1 LSVTEWR
8 AVNTSPLIY
17 LSRSGLLDLL
27 KADAQRVVV
36 PQAVADEIFAW
47 PSADA
52 AQVALKTVH
61 WLELA
66 PPEPISR
73 MVLAWDLGAGESA
86 VLAYG
91 QARAGVTL
99 VLDDLAARRCA
110 AAIGA
115 PVRGTLGLVLR
126 AKRKGSLT
134 SARAALDA
142 LRDAGM
148 YLSESIREAA
158 LREVGE

>member
-1 LSVTEWR
+1 MAELR

-27 KADAQRVVV
+27 KSESQRVVV
-36 PQAVADEIFAW
+36 PQAVADEVFAW
-47 PSADA
+47 PTADA
-52 AQVALKTVH
+52 AQQALKSLN
-61 WLELA
+61 WLEVV
-66 PPEPISR
+66 PPEPITAT
-73 MVLAWDLGAGESA
+73 VLAWDLGMGESA

-91 QARAGVTL
+91 QAHAGVTL

-110 AAIGA
+110 AAMGV

-126 AKRKGSLT
+126 AKKAGALP
-134 SARAALDA
+134 SARMALDA
-142 LRDAGM
+142 LQHAGM
-148 YLSESIREAA
+148 YLSEAVRKVV

>member
-1 LSVTEWR
+1 VTEWR

-66 PPEPISR
+66 PPSR
-73 MVLAWDLGAGESA
+73 FQEWYWLGTWGLGSRRFWHT
-86 VLAYG
+86 G
-91 QARAGVTL
+91 KPAR
-99 VLDDLAARRCA
+99 
-110 AAIGA
+110 
-115 PVRGTLGLVLR
+115 
-126 AKRKGSLT
+126 
-134 SARAALDA
+134 
-142 LRDAGM
+142 
-148 YLSESIREAA
+148 E
-158 LREVGE
+158 